1 MTLPVAVELLRERHG
16 PDGARKIVRQELQ
29 RSRRAR
35 SRRRFQFW
43 TAVAA
48 QLGA

>member
-1 MTLPVAVELLRERHG
+1 MSVPVAVELLLARHG
-16 PDGARKIVRQELQ
+16 PDGARKIIKCELQ

-43 TAVAA
+43 IAVAA